1 MEILEKYAEQN
12 PNLAATPKKAPSRRA
27 ATEQEFASRTV
38 SWTGL
43 RIAARNA
50 ALDICVFLP
59 TVTLRFRLDRLRR
72 SRSGGCWFPS
82 K

>member
-1 MEILEKYAEQN
+1 MPSKIQ
-12 PNLAATPKKAPSRRA
+12 TWRQRQKKPRRDVQP
-27 ATEQEFASRTV
+27 TEQKFASHPV

-43 RIAARNA
+43 RIAACNA

-59 TVTLRFRLDRLRR
+59 TVTLRFRLDRVRR